1 MRKRFVIAIFTFAL
15 FALQGNAQSVPREL
29 SPETRAL
36 IDAQM
41 QNMKAWY
48 PVQHAEKQIA
58 PPFMQLPPT
67 RLDMREMLQVES
79 EFPIEKPDLVL
90 DILSFYLSDHH
101 DDCAYLLAMSEV
113 QKQISAATFEA
124 ENLPQNLLHL
134 ALVSSG
140 MNPDYAS
147 PAGALGAWH
156 FRYST
161 GRLYKLRIDEYVD
174 ERREI
179 FRSSEAAAK
188 MLSDFYRLYQDWP
201 LAITA
206 YACGPV
212 NVNKALK
219 KVSPERSFD
228 AIYPYLS
235 SPERDMY
242 LSFLAVNVLI
252 SNHKAFGIEPVSI
265 PFPIDADTVY
275 VDEDLHLGQLAAV
288 ANMDEALL
296 CQLNPVYPKKI
307 VPGTPSLKL
316 PLLVPVGKAVDFI
329 RLKDSI
335 YAYNDSVFF
344 NLKPVET
351 EKSEVAEKA
360 EPYRPGNGFT
370 AVDYSIKSGDNLG
383 FISEW
388 FDTNISE
395 IRYWNGIHGNSIRAG
410 QKLVIYVP
418 ESKKSYYSAVDNLSF
433 QQKQAREGK
442 LVEAKKSPE
451 PVKEDLKSGEY
462 VLYTVKSGDN
472 PWSIAKQFPGISDQ
486 DILRWNSIDPKG
498 LKIGQ
503 KLKIKKLSK

>member
-1 MRKRFVIAIFTFAL
+1 MRKLVVIAIFTFAL
-15 FALQGNAQSVPREL
+15 FASQGNAQSVPREL

-36 IDAQM
+36 INAQM

-48 PVQHAEKQIA
+48 PVQNAEKQIA

-79 EFPIEKPDLVL
+79 EFPIEKTDLVI

-101 DDCAYLLAMSEV
+101 DDCVYLLAMSEV
-113 QKQISAATFEA
+113 QEQVSGATFKA
-124 ENLPQNLLHL
+124 QNLPQNLIHL

-147 PAGALGAWH
+147 PTGALGAWQ
-156 FRYST
+156 FKYST

-174 ERREI
+174 ERRELS
-179 FRSSEAAAK
+179 RSSEAAAK
-188 MLSDFYRLYQDWP
+188 MLFDFYRLYQDWP

-219 KVSPERSFD
+219 EVSPQRSFD
-228 AIYPYLS
+228 AIYPHLK
-235 SPERDMY
+235 SPQRDMY

-252 SNHKAFGIEPVSI
+252 SNHKTFGIEPVSI
-265 PFPIDADTVY
+265 SFPIVSDTVF

-288 ANMDEALL
+288 ANIDEALL

-307 VPGTPSLKL
+307 VPGTKSMRL

-351 EKSEVAEKA
+351 EKSEVVEKA
-360 EPYRPGNGFT
+360 EPYRPGKGFT
-370 AVDYSIKSGDNLG
+370 AVDYTIKSGDNLG

-388 FDTNISE
+388 FDTNNRE
-395 IRYWNGIHGNSIRAG
+395 IRYWNGIRGNSIRAG

-418 ESKKSYYSAVDNLSF
+418 ELKKSYYSAVDNLSF
-433 QQKQAREGK
+433 HQKQAREGK
-442 LVEAKKSPE
+442 LVEQKKSSE
-451 PVKEDLKSGEY
+451 PVTEELKFGEY
-462 VLYTVKSGDN
+462 EIYTVKSGDN
-472 PWSIAKQFPGISDQ
+472 PWSIAKQFPGVSDQ
-486 DILRWNSIDPKG
+486 DILRWNSINPKG

>member
-1 MRKRFVIAIFTFAL
+1 MRKLFVIAICIFAL
-15 FALQGNAQSVPREL
+15 FASQGNAQSVPREL

-36 IDAQM
+36 INAQM
-41 QNMKAWY
+41 HNMKAWY
-48 PVQHAEKQIA
+48 PVQNAEKQIA
-58 PPFMQLPPT
+58 PPFMQLTPS
-67 RLDMREMLQVES
+67 RADMRAMLQTQS
-79 EFPIEKPDLVL
+79 DFPLEKADLVL
-90 DILSFYLSDHH
+90 DILEFYLFDHQ
-101 DDCAYLLAMSEV
+101 DDCAYLLAMSELHKNV
-113 QKQISAATFEA
+113 SGAAFEA
-124 ENLPQNLLHL
+124 EKLPRNLMHL
-134 ALVSSG
+134 VLVSSG
-140 MNPDYAS
+140 MNPEYAS
-147 PAGALGAWH
+147 PAGALGAWQ
-156 FRYST
+156 FMYST

-179 FRSSEAAAK
+179 TRSSEAAAK
-188 MLSDFYRLYQDWP
+188 MLSDFYRLYKDWP

-228 AIYPYLS
+228 AIYPYLQ
-235 SPERDMY
+235 SPQRDMY

-252 SNHKAFGIEPVSI
+252 SNYKAFGIEPVSI
-265 PFPIDADTVY
+265 PFPIEADTVF

-307 VPGTPSLKL
+307 VPGTKALKL
-316 PLLVPVGKAVDFI
+316 PLLVPVGKAADFI

-335 YAYNDSVFF
+335 YTYNDSAFF
-344 NLKPVET
+344 NIKPIET
-351 EKSEVAEKA
+351 EKSEVAENA

-370 AVDYSIKSGDNLG
+370 AVDYTIKSGDNLG

-388 FDTNISE
+388 FDANISE

-418 ESKKSYYSAVDNLSF
+418 ESKKSYYTSVDKLSF

-442 LVEAKKSPE
+442 LVEQKKSPE
-451 PVKEDLKSGEY
+451 PVKEELKPGEY
-462 VLYTVKSGDN
+462 EIYTVKSGDN
-472 PWSIAKQFPGISDQ
+472 PWSIAKKFPGVSDQ

-498 LKIGQ
+498 LSIGQ